1 MSERITRRLSKDCV
15 ELFPDRALPM
25 KVYQDETDIA
35 YRMSDTMWELVNKL
49 CDYENLEDQLKAKGI
64 AINADAIASNIIS
77 SVDDLSPKMLEAAY
91 RKRELEYR
99 TEDARRQIEEQ
110 VDDDDPVTKA
120 VIMEAA
126 DVLAE
131 RFIDNYDCNVSE
143 NQLWSNVISQYIETD
158 MQP

>member
-1 MSERITRRLSKDCV
+1 
-15 ELFPDRALPM
+15 
-25 KVYQDETDIA
+25 
-35 YRMSDTMWELVNKL
+35 MWELVNKL

-64 AINADAIASNIIS
+64 IIDADTIASNIIS
-77 SVDDLSPKMLEAAY
+77 SVDDLSPEMLEAAY

-131 RFIDNYDCNVSE
+131 RFIDNYDCNISE
-143 NQLWSNVISQYIETD
+143 NQLWSNVINQYIETD